1 MAQPRRKGK
10 SKQKSKKPAVV
21 VETEATK
28 VEETQNAQE
37 QKVTE
42 VKTGPE
48 QKAEEQTKLSPK
60 ELKKQEKAQAKKAK
74 QIAKQKADKKRKEAD
89 EKAGKVGLKQRF
101 KETGSELKKISW
113 PSFKETMKKTGVVI
127 AVVLFFAVV
136 LIAFDFGLSKLF
148 GLLV

>member
-10 SKQKSKKPAVV
+10 SKQKNKKPAVV
-21 VETEATK
+21 EAEAKK
-28 VEETQNAQE
+28 VEEVNQNVEEKQNEPAKETKTEKPAVEVSAKE
-37 QKVTE
+37 QK
-42 VKTGPE
+42 
-48 QKAEEQTKLSPK
+48 KLEK
-60 ELKKQEKAQAKKAK
+60 EQAKKDK
-74 QIAKQKADKKRKEAD
+74 LIAKQKADKKKKEAD
-89 EKAGKVGLKQRF
+89 EKAGKIGLKQRF

-127 AVVLFFAVV
+127 AVVLFFAVI

>member
-10 SKQKSKKPAVV
+10 SKQKNKKPAVI
-21 VETEATK
+21 VETEAKK
-28 VEETQNAQE
+28 VEDVNQNAEVEAKNEQAKEVKEEKPVQELSQKE
-37 QKVTE
+37 QK
-42 VKTGPE
+42 
-48 QKAEEQTKLSPK
+48 KLMK
-60 ELKKQEKAQAKKAK
+60 EQAKKDK
-74 QIAKQKADKKRKEAD
+74 LIAKQKAEKKRKEAD
-89 EKAGKVGLKQRF
+89 EKAGKIGLKQRF

-127 AVVLFFAVV
+127 AVVLFFAVI